1 MATLKELMGNLKR
14 GDGRK
19 FARKRWGPKEYFEPI
34 FSDKDGDWFGL
45 DSFGY
50 QNSNCADDV
59 HDWEPYIEPKAKQKI
74 KLYSPVGK
82 SQQGY
87 IYLFGKYADKKE
99 WFGEGGETII
109 GWHEIE
115 VEVDE

>member
-1 MATLKELMGNLKR
+1 MATLKELMGDLKR
-14 GDGRK
+14 GDGRR
-19 FARKRWGPKEYFEPI
+19 FFNLEKRIIFEPV
-34 FSDKDGDWFGL
+34 FLDYYGDWHGL
-45 DSFGY
+45 SSREISYSFCEVA
-50 QNSNCADDV
+50 SNK
-59 HDWEPYIEPKAKQKI
+59 WEVDERATYPKKIKI
-74 KLYSPVGK
+74 KLYSPIGK